1 MPRQPYGRIR
11 DVKRQIAFLIVL
23 SSIALGNEVV
33 MPPLNEKTFVGVW
46 EAMPMQPLPT
56 EVVHM
61 EINKEGDSARF
72 NLPVRSLN

>member
-1 MPRQPYGRIR
+1 
-11 DVKRQIAFLIVL
+11 
-23 SSIALGNEVV
+23 